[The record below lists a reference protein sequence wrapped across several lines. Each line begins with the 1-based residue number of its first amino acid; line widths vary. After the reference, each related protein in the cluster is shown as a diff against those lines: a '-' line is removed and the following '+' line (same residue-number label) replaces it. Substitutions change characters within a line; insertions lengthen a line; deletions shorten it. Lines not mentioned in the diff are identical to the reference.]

1 MYQAHSEPLRPQHRF
16 AHFLRIMPILAFMTN
31 LAQNLKTLRKE
42 KKLTQ
47 AQLAERVGVNR
58 SVIGAYEEGRAEPK
72 LSTLVLL
79 SRFFNLSLDELV
91 LSSKAKSGTSSTS
104 LLPSPIKVLPITVDR
119 ESDNELITLVP
130 AKAAAGYL
138 GGYGDVDFISQ
149 LPRFALPI
157 KELAQDK
164 SYRAFQIEGD
174 SMLPVPSGA
183 YVICSFVEDWN
194 SVGNNRSYVV
204 LTKDDGIVFKRIQ
217 RNKQASQF
225 TMISNNALFEAYDL
239 PWSEVVEVWQATAH
253 VSFEFPVETMHTS
266 ALEDIRVKLSELKE
280 SIDQKSN

>member
-1 MYQAHSEPLRPQHRF
+1 
-16 AHFLRIMPILAFMTN
+16 MTN
-31 LAQNLKTLRKE
+31 LAQNLKILRKE

-91 LSSKAKSGTSSTS
+91 LSSKAKSNASSAS

-130 AKAAAGYL
+130 TKAAAGYL
-138 GGYGDVDFISQ
+138 GGYGDVDFIAQ

-174 SMLPVPSGA
+174 SMLPIPSGA

-266 ALEDIRVKLSELKE
+266 ALEDIRIKLSELKE
-280 SIDQKSN
+280 SIDQRTN